1 MANKTELYHVKA
13 TKPLLFPGL
22 LFLALALISS
32 SCQET
37 YPPLAVTEAVT
48 IPYAIV
54 SVTQP
59 KDATEASIEIK
70 IPNADT
76 ENFQI
81 EFLAKNGSA
90 IPLRA
95 GADIVVA
102 NFKLR
107 PYIVQ
112 SLVADEIYTARL
124 TYHDAQ
130 NNEIKVERNFKARV
144 PGGWKKLPHAPIFG
158 GDYTGAAVLSPLF
171 QSRIG
176 VYQYYDASTWNILR
190 YSGKWENIEAGNPQ
204 PRHGA
209 IAFQLAYFG
218 SSEQVFMGFGYL
230 VNEKAPG
237 KRAYLSDFWSVG
249 NHFSLG
255 QTSFQVFHQFPVNAL
270 IKYFTASE
278 EVYLLRENDETGA
291 MYAMNFKW
299 DQRNEQPFPEKTE
312 GLATF
317 TIDSTG
323 YVVNQVVGQA
333 AHLYAFDPVRKVWER
348 KADFPGERRGE
359 GTGFST
365 KGKGYFGLG
374 LNEKG
379 EGLRDVWEYDP
390 TQNHWKYHSE
400 YPGQG
405 HRLLIALSDKNK
417 AYLGWGYENRPVVGT
432 LAKQQV
438 GCTDFWEFSN

>member
-1 MANKTELYHVKA
+1 MAWA
-13 TKPLLFPGL
+13 IF
-22 LFLALALISS
+22 

-37 YPPLAVTEAVT
+37 FPPLAVTEEVM

-54 SVTQP
+54 SISQSTS
-59 KDATEASIEIK
+59 ATEASVEVK
-70 IPNADT
+70 IPNVGT
-76 ENFQI
+76 EDFRI
-81 EFLAKNGSA
+81 ELLAKNASVV
-90 IPLRA
+90 PLTG
-95 GADIVVA
+95 GADTVVA

-107 PYIVQ
+107 PYAAQ
-112 SLVADEIYTARL
+112 SLVAGESYTARL

-130 NNEIKVERNFKARV
+130 NNEIKVERDFTARP
-144 PGGWKKLPHAPIFG
+144 PGAWKKLPHAPVFG
-158 GDYTGAAVLSPLF
+158 GDYTGAAVLSTLF

-176 VYQYYDASTWNILR
+176 VYQYYNENSWNILR
-190 YSGKWENIEAGNPQ
+190 YSGKWENREASNPQ

-218 SSEQVFMGFGYL
+218 SSEQIFMGFGYL
-230 VNEKAPG
+230 INEKAPG
-237 KRAYLSDFWSVG
+237 KRAYAFDMWSVG

-255 QTSFQVFHQFPVNAL
+255 QTSFQVFHDFSVNAI

-278 EVYLLRENDETGA
+278 EVYLLKENDETGT

-299 DQRNEQPFPEKTE
+299 DQRKEKSFPEKTG

-323 YVVNQVVGQA
+323 YVVNQVAGQV
-333 AHLYAFDPVRKVWER
+333 AHLYAFDPIRRAWER
-348 KADFPGERRGE
+348 KADFPGAMRSE

-379 EGLRDVWEYDP
+379 KGLRDVWEYDP
-390 TQNHWKYHSE
+390 TKNQWKYHSE